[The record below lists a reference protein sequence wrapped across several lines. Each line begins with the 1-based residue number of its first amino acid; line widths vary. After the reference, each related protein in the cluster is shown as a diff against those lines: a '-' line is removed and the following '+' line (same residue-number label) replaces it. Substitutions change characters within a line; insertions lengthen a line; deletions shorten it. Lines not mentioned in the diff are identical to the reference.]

1 VFRCRQ
7 CDNQARCF
15 IDSVN
20 HFFEAG
26 RDKNIAEE
34 RLDLA
39 REAYEFYIEQL
50 DRLEKQNWVLNRATC
65 AKCGLERERINA

>member
-1 VFRCRQ
+1 M
-7 CDNQARCF
+7 
-15 IDSVN
+15 
-20 HFFEAG
+20 
-26 RDKNIAEE
+26 
-34 RLDLA
+34 A